1 MFSPRP
7 RVFHQ
12 IPCFPHPV
20 FSTGPRVFLT
30 PGPRTPGPRDLVPQ
44 DPVPRTP
51 YPRTP
56 APRFPPS
63 CRLTEKQTYF
73 SDQKCNDSQ
82 LEKSMSG
89 DGWCRT
95 KHRVTDLHGQ
105 QIESLV
111 NFFVMLRDAL
121 LVLQVTLS
129 ALKKKKKRNSV
140 NCDGTSSFR
149 SQKEKKT

>member
-1 MFSPRP
+1 MDPLCFAFRP
-7 RVFHQ
+7 RVFPQTPCFPPDPVLATPRVFHRT
-12 IPCFPHPV
+12 PCFPHP
-20 FSTGPRVFLT
+20 G
-30 PGPRTPGPRDLVPQ
+30 
-44 DPVPRTP
+44 TP
-51 YPRTP
+51 YPRTSG
-56 APRFPPS
+56 PPTPGS
-63 CRLTEKQTYF
+63 RTPCPGLTEKQTYF

-129 ALKKKKKRNSV
+129 AKKKKR
-140 NCDGTSSFR
+140 
-149 SQKEKKT
+149 KETA